1 LALALA
7 LASSGCWFKKKP
19 VIAIPAPIPKPATI
33 PSQPAPAPPEIDPP
47 KEIPVGTPA
56 QVPPVPPAQIPSGPP
71 PATRNPRPPAPKPTP
86 PPSGPVPQLG
96 TLLTPERRAQMTAEY
111 DKLLG
116 STRSILAAAN
126 PAASKADQMNRVQ
139 SLIQQAEAA
148 RPKDLAA
155 ALQLIQRANV
165 LARDLAR
172 P

>member
-1 LALALA
+1 
-7 LASSGCWFKKKP
+7 
-19 VIAIPAPIPKPATI
+19 
-33 PSQPAPAPPEIDPP
+33 
-47 KEIPVGTPA
+47 
-56 QVPPVPPAQIPSGPP
+56 
-71 PATRNPRPPAPKPTP
+71 
-86 PPSGPVPQLG
+86 
-96 TLLTPERRAQMTAEY
+96 MTAEY